1 MDWSVIATAL
11 LLGLTASLSCLGLC
25 IPILVP
31 YIMERDKKLREGL
44 YTSIFFSVGRL
55 IIYLSIGAVA
65 FIVGSALTEN
75 TPVIWLKIAAGI
87 LGCVIIIYGA
97 WVVFKLPKPNW
108 CPAKLAQ
115 NFRPVFSIVLG
126 LLIGSFFCP
135 ALWIMLTGS
144 VLSGNFPTLI
154 FSVVAFWSGS
164 SIFIL
169 TAGTV
174 SGGVGG
180 RWGKKIGVEKLRD
193 LCGMVLMM
201 VGVFYLINA
210 LVL

>member
-1 MDWSVIATAL
+1 MDWSIVVTAL

-31 YIMERDKKLREGL
+31 YIMERDKKLKEGL
-44 YTSIFFSVGRL
+44 YTSIFFSIGRL
-55 IIYLSIGAVA
+55 IIYLSIGVVV

-75 TPVIWLKIAAGI
+75 TPVIWLKIAAAI

-97 WVVFKLPKPNW
+97 WIVFKLPKPEW

-115 NFRPVFSIVLG
+115 NFRPVFSVILG

-135 ALWIMLTGS
+135 ALWIMLTDS
-144 VLSGNFPTLI
+144 VLSGNLPTMI
-154 FSVVAFWSGS
+154 FSVVAFWGGS

-169 TAGTV
+169 TAGSV
-174 SGGVGG
+174 SGEVGG
-180 RWGKKIGVEKLRD
+180 RWRKKIGVEKLRD

-201 VGVFYLINA
+201 VGAFYLINA

>member
-1 MDWSVIATAL
+1 MDWSVVVTAL

-31 YIMERDKKLREGL
+31 YIMERDKKLKEGL
-44 YTSIFFSVGRL
+44 YTSIFFSFGRL
-55 IIYLSIGAVA
+55 MIYLTIGIIV
-65 FIVGSALTEN
+65 FIIGSTLTDR
-75 TPVIWLKIAAGI
+75 TPEIWLRVAAAV
-87 LGCVIIIYGA
+87 LGCVVIIYGA
-97 WVVFKLPKPNW
+97 WIVFKLPKPDW
-108 CPAKLAQ
+108 CPAKLAR
-115 NFRPVFSIVLG
+115 NFRPVFSVVLG

-169 TAGTV
+169 AAGTV
-174 SGGVGG
+174 SGEVGG
-180 RWGKKIGVEKLRD
+180 RWRKKIGVEKLRD

>member
-97 WVVFKLPKPNW
+97 WVVFKIPKPNW

>member
-1 MDWSVIATAL
+1 MDWSVVVTAL

-31 YIMERDKKLREGL
+31 YIMERDKTPKEGL
-44 YTSIFFSVGRL
+44 FTSIFFSFGRL
-55 IIYLSIGAVA
+55 IIYLAIGIVV
-65 FIVGSALTEN
+65 FIIGSAVTERSPEN
-75 TPVIWLKIAAGI
+75 WLKIAVAI
-87 LGCVIIIYGA
+87 LGCVVIIYGA
-97 WVVFKLPKPNW
+97 WIVFKLPKPNW

-115 NFRPVFSIVLG
+115 NFRPVFSVILG

-135 ALWIMLTGS
+135 LLWIALVRAALSRESTIMFLS
-144 VLSGNFPTLI
+144 VI
-154 FSVVAFWSGS
+154 AFWLGS
-164 SIFIL
+164 SVSIIA
-169 TAGTV
+169 AGTV